1 MIISVIYLAIS
12 FLLENIMANLFP
24 STLSSISY
32 FTTIYMVIAF
42 VIIYPYFNNDKKYYV
57 LLLVFGILFDILYTS
72 TFLINT
78 FVFIIIGLATKLLY
92 NLFPENVF
100 MTNII
105 SYICVI
111 LYHLLTFIILVLTR
125 YGDYNLMLLLNI
137 ITHSLVMTI
146 VYTSISYFLIRFI
159 YNKFGIDYIK

>member
-146 VYTSISYFLIRFI
+146 VYTSICYFLIRFI